1 MYLAYFRQDDVI
13 HLVTSEEPEC
23 RSVELSPNITLE
35 LNKKDQMI
43 GLEILKA
50 SSLTTHYYQ
59 ATDSVYIEVSSKPSV
74 DSKEMYDGV
83 VFDYDAGGDLVG
95 IDIN

>member
-13 HLVTSEEPEC
+13 HLVTNEEPES
-23 RSVELSPNITLE
+23 RSVELTSNITLE
-35 LNKKDQMI
+35 LNEKNQMI
-43 GLEILKA
+43 GLEILRA
-50 SSLTTHYYQ
+50 SSVTTHYYQ

-83 VFDYDAGGDLVG
+83 VLDYDAEGNLVG